1 VIGEFEVASVEKIQ
15 FSDSP
20 FDMLTVPHE
29 KKKVIK
35 SLAKSRVDTSHGA
48 TFDDIIVG
56 KGQGVIILL
65 QYVLPIAS
73 AESLV

>member
-1 VIGEFEVASVEKIQ
+1 MIGEFEVASIENIR

-20 FDMLTVPHE
+20 FDMLTVPDE

-35 SLAKSRVDTSHGA
+35 SLAKSRVDTMHEA

-65 QYVLPIAS
+65 Q
-73 AESLV
+73 